1 MPEWL
6 ERELTAG
13 LAPVEAPHS
22 LRRRV
27 LAPRR
32 VLPAR
37 RVSVFLIAAAMVVLS
52 AGTVW
57 LSARQPVRVSN
68 ARWSPAARAPIN
80 DHNCGLC
87 HTL

>member
-6 ERELTAG
+6 ERELAAG
-13 LAPVEAPHS
+13 LAPVEPPDS
-22 LRRRV
+22 LCESV
-27 LAPRR
+27 LGPRR
-32 VLPAR
+32 ALPAR

-68 ARWSPAARAPIN
+68 ARWNPATRAQIN
-80 DHNCGLC
+80 DHNCALC

>member
-6 ERELTAG
+6 ERELAAE
-13 LAPVEAPHS
+13 LAPVEAPDA
-22 LRRRV
+22 LRQRILR
-27 LAPRR
+27 PCN

-68 ARWSPAARAPIN
+68 ARWSPATRAQIN
-80 DHNCGLC
+80 DHNCVLC

>member
-6 ERELTAG
+6 ERELSAG
-13 LAPVEAPHS
+13 LAPVEAPDA
-22 LRRRV
+22 LRERV
-27 LAPRR
+27 LRPRR
-32 VLPAR
+32 ALPAR

-68 ARWSPAARAPIN
+68 APWGPATRAPLN
-80 DHNCGLC
+80 DHSCVLC

>member
-6 ERELTAG
+6 ERELKQG
-13 LAPVEAPHS
+13 LAPVEAPDALRDCV
-22 LRRRV
+22 LRR
-27 LAPRR
+27 PT

-37 RVSVFLIAAAMVVLS
+37 HVSAFFIAAAMVVLS

-57 LSARQPVRVSN
+57 LSARQPVRVSS
-68 ARWSPAARAPIN
+68 ARWSASARTQLN
-80 DHNCGLC
+80 DHSCGLC

>member
-6 ERELTAG
+6 EHELTAG
-13 LAPVEAPHS
+13 LAPVEAPDA
-22 LRRRV
+22 LREYV
-27 LAPRR
+27 LGPRR

-57 LSARQPVRVSN
+57 LSARQPVRVSY
-68 ARWSPAARAPIN
+68 ARWSPATRAQIN
-80 DHNCGLC
+80 DHNCVLC